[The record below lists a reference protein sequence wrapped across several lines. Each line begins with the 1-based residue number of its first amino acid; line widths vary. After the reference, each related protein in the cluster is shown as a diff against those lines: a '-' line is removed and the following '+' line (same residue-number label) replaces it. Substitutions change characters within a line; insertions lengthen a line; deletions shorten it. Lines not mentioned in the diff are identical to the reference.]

1 MSLRPHVLWGI
12 ERTLKLWYLKN
23 LKITAIALFQKNSKG
38 SLYLYNE
45 YLVKSVS
52 RVTTVSHIIMS
63 QSKKHL
69 LTNFKVEIYILVNEK
84 TPSDIQIYRYSKCKT
99 R

>member
-23 LKITAIALFQKNSKG
+23 LKKNLQKNSKG
-38 SLYLYNE
+38 SLYLYSE